1 MHDLVTFTEL
11 AAMPVGTVLWRVQ
24 RLTAGWGRSIG
35 NVFEEVCVFR
45 KTPKGTKVVLRVGKT
60 DFLTATRTQCPALV
74 RNLTPDIQCQMQEDQ
89 AVLDYLDKTCQLSEL
104 LDSADRRY
112 RSGKAFRALDTD
124 GRKQVLDAIQTLE
137 GLFDKE
143 AGS

>member
-1 MHDLVTFTEL
+1 MYDLVTFTEL

-24 RLTAGWGRSIG
+24 RLTAGWGRSIE

-74 RNLTPDIQCQMQEDQ
+74 REITPDMQHQMQDAQSVME
-89 AVLDYLDKTCQLSEL
+89 YLHKTDQLSERL
-104 LDSADRRY
+104 NSADRRY
-112 RSGKAFRALDTD
+112 RSGEAYRAMDTD

>member
-1 MHDLVTFTEL
+1 MHDLVTFAEL

-24 RLTAGWGRSIG
+24 RLTAGWNRSVG
-35 NVFEEVCVFR
+35 NTFEEVRIFR

-89 AVLDYLDKTCQLSEL
+89 AVLEYLHKTDQLSEL

-112 RSGKAFRALDTD
+112 RSGEAYRAMDTD

>member
-1 MHDLVTFTEL
+1 MYDLVTFAEL

-24 RLTAGWGRSIG
+24 RLTAGWNRSVG
-35 NVFEEVCVFR
+35 NTFEEVRIFR

-112 RSGKAFRALDTD
+112 RSGEAYRAMDTD